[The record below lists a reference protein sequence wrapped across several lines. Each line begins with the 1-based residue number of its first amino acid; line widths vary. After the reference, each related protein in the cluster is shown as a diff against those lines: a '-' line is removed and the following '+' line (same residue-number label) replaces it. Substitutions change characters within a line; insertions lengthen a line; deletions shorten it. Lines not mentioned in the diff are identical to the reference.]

1 MKKKMWNQKNMKIGL
16 GLLFGAMCIW
26 SVNVAAYAE
35 EAGEATPQA
44 QEEAAVPEE
53 GEAAGQTDV
62 GATPQAIEEPVSR
75 VDTIP
80 KGIWVNGIDLSGKPM
95 ESLRSE
101 LENIA
106 GTLQETQITLQIG
119 ENEVPVSA
127 ESLGM
132 KESWEAAEEKI
143 KSVGSKGNIVVRY
156 KELKDV
162 EREPMMLQMDM
173 SWDEEKMAA
182 KLVEVSKPFEQA
194 AVDFGLVREG
204 GSFSII
210 DGATGYEVAKDEAK
224 QTILDTLGTSWN
236 GEPATIALHV
246 VESQPKGSREELA
259 KVKDLLGESTTNY
272 GKAVSGRTKNI
283 ERASSLV
290 NGTLL
295 YPGEEYSVAKGIA
308 PITAKNGYF
317 TAPNYVSGEVVD
329 GIGGGVCQVSTTLYG
344 ALLNAE
350 IEITERSNHSMT
362 VTYVEPAMDAAIA
375 GDYKDLKFKNN
386 QNTPIYIEAL
396 TSGGNLTFRV
406 WGLETRPSNR
416 RIEYKSV
423 VLDRTESS
431 VQLTANWGAPAGTIT
446 TTNSPHSGCVAKMIK
461 RVYEND
467 VLVSESD
474 VNKSSYRMTPKKI
487 SIGMATDNPDLSAA
501 LQAAVSAQSLDSVE
515 QALATYGFGVD
526 SPAGDSSVPAAAPAA
541 QTPQAPAAQTPADPA
556 AQTPEASVPNAEMP

>member
-1 MKKKMWNQKNMKIGL
+1 MKLGL
-16 GLLFGAMCIW
+16 GLLFGAMCMW

-35 EAGEATPQA
+35 EAAPQA
-44 QEEAAVPEE
+44 QEEAAAPEE
-53 GEAAGQTDV
+53 GEMAGQTDT
-62 GATPQAIEEPVSR
+62 GATPQAIEGTASR

-95 ESLRSE
+95 ETLGSE

-106 GTLQETQITLQIG
+106 RARLETQITLQIG

-127 ESLGM
+127 ESLGL
-132 KESWEAAEEKI
+132 KESWEAAEGKI
-143 KSVGSKGNIVVRY
+143 RSVGSKGNIVVRY

-182 KLVEVSKPFEQA
+182 KLVEVSKPFEQS

-224 QTILDTLGTSWN
+224 QAILDTLGTSWN
-236 GEPATIALHV
+236 GEPTAIALHV
-246 VESQPKGSREELA
+246 VETQPKGSREELA

-272 GKAVSGRTKNI
+272 GKEISGRTKNI

-290 NGTLL
+290 NGALL

-317 TAPNYVSGEVVD
+317 SAPNYVSGEVVD

-386 QNTPIYIEAL
+386 QNTPIYIEAI
-396 TSGGNLTFRV
+396 TADGNLTFRV
-406 WGLETRPSNR
+406 WGLETRPANR

-423 VLDRTESS
+423 VLGRTESS
-431 VQLTANWGAPAGTIT
+431 VQLTANWGAPAGSIV
-446 TTNSPHSGCVAKMIK
+446 TTNSPHSGCVAKMVK
-461 RVYEND
+461 CVYEND
-467 VLVSESD
+467 VLVSETD
-474 VNKSSYRMTPKKI
+474 VNKSTYRMTPKKI
-487 SIGMATDNPDLSAA
+487 SVGMATDNPDLSAA
-501 LQAAVSAQSLDSVE
+501 LQAAVSAQNLDYVKRAIAAYSVGG
-515 QALATYGFGVD
+515 A
-526 SPAGDSSVPAAAPAA
+526 SPTDINSVPAAAA
-541 QTPQAPAAQTPADPA
+541 PADPA
-556 AQTPEASVPNAEMP
+556 AQAPTDPAAQAPAAQPPADPAAQAPEAPVPNAEMP